1 MYFSFL
7 CSNVHAAGGLCISH
21 SCVAMCM
28 QLVDCVLQTKYRLA
42 LDAWENTFGVLNFKV
57 YNLASAKRF

>member
-1 MYFSFL
+1 MIPGITHVVHILLIITLNFVFNFSFL

-28 QLVDCVLQTKYRLA
+28 QLVDCVFLIL
-42 LDAWENTFGVLNFKV
+42 V
-57 YNLASAKRF
+57 